1 MESLFRGVYLQVP
14 CVDTFL
20 PRTQVK
26 IKWDFTQEELERGKA
41 MIAKAASTY
50 VKGRMGGG
58 RPRHSTG
65 QVPRGAVSYTP
76 QIGQIVE
83 RKHFTILC
91 PNPLAPG

>member
-50 VKGRMGGG
+50 VKGRMGGDVLG
-58 RPRHSTG
+58 IA
-65 QVPRGAVSYTP
+65 QVKCRVGLFPIP
-76 QIGQIVE
+76 H
-83 RKHFTILC
+83 K
-91 PNPLAPG
+91 